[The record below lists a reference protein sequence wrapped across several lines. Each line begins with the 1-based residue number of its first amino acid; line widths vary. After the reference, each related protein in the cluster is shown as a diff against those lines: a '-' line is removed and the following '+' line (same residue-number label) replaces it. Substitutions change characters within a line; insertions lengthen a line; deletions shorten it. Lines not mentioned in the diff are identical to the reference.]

1 MDDILIE
8 CSPGISGDMLLGA
21 FYDLGVPK
29 KVIEQPLIDLGLKN
43 LYQLDFKESKS
54 CSIRGIKAKVE
65 NIDSGPSKRTWR
77 SIKEL
82 ILNGHLE
89 DKLKKIIYEV
99 FESLAIAEGKVH
111 GIKSEDVHFHEIG
124 AIDSLVDI
132 IGVCAAFN
140 YLNPKWVYCN
150 EPTLGKGFVQTE
162 HGKLSVPAPAVI
174 ELVRQKNI
182 KVLSNCGSSIEG
194 ELSTPTG
201 IALLAN
207 LVDYLEPPSKYSI
220 NSYGVGIGNLN
231 FPFPNLVRVYKIAS
245 FNNSSDN
252 DNEQISPKC
261 EEIIIQE
268 AWIDDQT
275 AEDIS
280 NFVEKLRIEGAYDV
294 SYQAINMKKN
304 RIGFSIQ
311 AILPIEKK
319 EFFRRLWFDYS
330 NTIGV
335 RERTQSR
342 WILLRRRGECS
353 TIFGNIKVKQTLK
366 PDGSI
371 IMKPEND
378 EVLRLNLEHKIS
390 TYEIRK
396 IIKESSN
403 KFKAFENWK

>member
-1 MDDILIE
+1 MNDVLIE

-29 KVIEQPLIDLGLKN
+29 KVIEQPLFDLGLMD
-43 LYQLDFKESKS
+43 LYQLDFEDSKS
-54 CSIRGIKAKVE
+54 CSIRGIKAKV
-65 NIDSGPSKRTWR
+65 NYTNSSPIKRTWR
-77 SIKEL
+77 SIKKL

-89 DKLKKIIYEV
+89 EKLKKLIYDV

-132 IGVCAAFN
+132 IGICAAMN
-140 YLNPKWVYCN
+140 YLNPKRVYCN
-150 EPTLGKGFVQTE
+150 EPMLGKGFVQTE
-162 HGKLSVPAPAVI
+162 HGKLSVPPPAVI
-174 ELVRQKNI
+174 ELIRKKNI
-182 KVLSNCGSSIEG
+182 KVLSSFDSIEG

-201 IALLAN
+201 IALLSN
-207 LVDYLEPPSKYSI
+207 LVDYLQPPSKYSI
-220 NSYGVGIGNLN
+220 DSYGVGIGKLQ
-231 FPFPNLVRVYKIAS
+231 FPFPNLVRVYKIIS
-245 FNNSSDN
+245 FDDSSIN
-252 DNEQISPKC
+252 DNEQISPKR
-261 EEIIIQE
+261 EEIVIQE

-275 AEDIS
+275 PEDIS

-294 SYQAINMKKN
+294 SYQAISMKKN

-335 RERTQSR
+335 RERNQSR
-342 WILLRRRGECS
+342 WVLLRRSGECS
-353 TIFGNIKVKQTLK
+353 TNFGNIKVKQTLK

-371 IMKPEND
+371 NMKPEND
-378 EVLRLNLEHKIS
+378 DVLRLKLEHKIS

-396 IIKESSN
+396 IIKESSK

>member
-1 MDDILIE
+1 MDDVLIE

-29 KVIEQPLIDLGLKN
+29 KVIEQPLIDLGLKD
-43 LYQLDFKESKS
+43 LYQLDFQESKS

-65 NIDSGPSKRTWR
+65 NIDSSPIKRTWR
-77 SIKEL
+77 GIKEL

-111 GIKSEDVHFHEIG
+111 GIKSDDVHFHEIG

-132 IGVCAAFN
+132 IGVCAALN
-140 YLNPKWVYCN
+140 YLNPRRVYCN
-150 EPTLGKGFVQTE
+150 EPMLGKGFVHTE
-162 HGKLSVPAPAVI
+162 HGKLSVPPPAVI
-174 ELVRQKNI
+174 ELIRQKSI
-182 KVLSNCGSSIEG
+182 KVLSSRGSIEG

-201 IALLAN
+201 IALLVN
-207 LVDYLEPPSKYSI
+207 LVEYLEPPLKFSI
-220 NSYGVGIGNLN
+220 NSYGVGIGSLK
-231 FPFPNLVRVYKIAS
+231 FPFPNLVRVYKITS
-245 FNNSSDN
+245 FDDPSNN

-261 EEIIIQE
+261 EEISIQE

-275 AEDIS
+275 PEDIS
-280 NFVEKLRIEGAYDV
+280 NFVEKLRTEGAYDV

-311 AILPIEKK
+311 VILPIEKK

-335 RERTQSR
+335 RERNQSR

-353 TIFGNIKVKQTLK
+353 TTFGNIKVKQTLK

-378 EVLRLNLEHKIS
+378 EVLRLQLKHKIS

-396 IIKESSN
+396 IIRESSK

>member
-1 MDDILIE
+1 MDDVLIE

-29 KVIEQPLIDLGLKN
+29 KVIEQPLIDLGLKD

-65 NIDSGPSKRTWR
+65 NIDSSPIKRTWR

-111 GIKSEDVHFHEIG
+111 GIKSDDVHFHEIG

-132 IGVCAAFN
+132 IGVCAALN
-140 YLNPKWVYCN
+140 YLNPKRVYCN
-150 EPTLGKGFVQTE
+150 EPMLGKGFVHTE
-162 HGKLSVPAPAVI
+162 HGKLSVPPPAVI
-174 ELVRQKNI
+174 ELIRQKSI
-182 KVLSNCGSSIEG
+182 KVLSSRGTIEG

-207 LVDYLEPPSKYSI
+207 LVDYLEPPLKFSI
-220 NSYGVGIGNLN
+220 NSYGVGIGSLK
-231 FPFPNLVRVYKIAS
+231 FPFPNLVRVYKITS
-245 FNNSSDN
+245 FEDSSNN
-252 DNEQISPKC
+252 DNEEISPKC
-261 EEIIIQE
+261 EEISIQE

-275 AEDIS
+275 PEDIS
-280 NFVEKLRIEGAYDV
+280 NFVEKLRTEGAYDV

-311 AILPIEKK
+311 VILPIEKK

-335 RERTQSR
+335 RERNQSR
-342 WILLRRRGECS
+342 WILLRRSGECS
-353 TIFGNIKVKQTLK
+353 TTFGNIKVKQTLK

-378 EVLRLNLEHKIS
+378 EVLRLQLKHKIS

-396 IIKESSN
+396 IIRESSK
-403 KFKAFENWK
+403 KFKASENWK

>member
-1 MDDILIE
+1 MEDILIE

-29 KVIEQPLIDLGLKN
+29 KVIEKPLSDLGLKD
-43 LYQLDFKESKS
+43 LYHLEFKESKS
-54 CSIRGIKAKVE
+54 CSIRGIKAKVV
-65 NIDSGPSKRTWR
+65 NIDGSSIKRTWR

-89 DKLKKIIYEV
+89 QKLKQIIFEV

-132 IGVCAAFN
+132 IGVCAALN
-140 YLNPKWVYCN
+140 YLNPKRVYCN
-150 EPTLGKGFVQTE
+150 EPMLGKGFVQTE
-162 HGKLSVPAPAVI
+162 HGKLSVPPPAVI
-174 ELVRQKNI
+174 ELIRQKNI
-182 KVLSNCGSSIEG
+182 KVVTSFDSTEG

-201 IALLAN
+201 IALLSN
-207 LVDYLEPPSKYSI
+207 LVDHLQPPPKYSI
-220 NSYGVGIGNLN
+220 HSYGVGIGNLK
-231 FPFPNLVRVYKIAS
+231 FPFPNLVRIYKISS
-245 FNNSSDN
+245 FEDSSSN
-252 DNEQISPKC
+252 HQINPKC
-261 EEIIIQE
+261 EEISIQE

-275 AEDIS
+275 PEEIS

-294 SYQAINMKKN
+294 SYNAINMKKN

-311 AILPIEKK
+311 AILPIEKN
-319 EFFRRLWFDYS
+319 EYFRRLWFYYS

-342 WILLRRRGECS
+342 WTLLRRRGECS
-353 TIFGNIKVKQTLK
+353 TTFGNIKVKQTLK

-371 IMKPEND
+371 TMKPEND
-378 EVLRLNLEHKIS
+378 EVLRLKLEHKIS
-390 TYEIRK
+390 TDEIKK
-396 IIKESSN
+396 IIKESSK

>member
-1 MDDILIE
+1 MEDVFIE

-29 KVIEQPLIDLGLKN
+29 KVIEQPLFDLGLGDKYN
-43 LYQLDFKESKS
+43 LEFKESKS
-54 CSIRGIKAKVE
+54 FSIRGIKVKVE
-65 NIDSGPSKRTWR
+65 NIDCGLSQRNWR

-89 DKLKKIIYEV
+89 EKLQQKIYEV
-99 FESLAIAEGKVH
+99 FESLATAEGKVH
-111 GIKSEDVHFHEIG
+111 GINPEDVHFHEIG

-132 IGVCAAFN
+132 IGVCAALN
-140 YLNPKWVYCN
+140 YLNPKKVYCN
-150 EPTLGKGFVQTE
+150 EPMLGKGFVQTE
-162 HGKLSVPAPAVI
+162 HGKLSVPPPAVI
-174 ELVRQKNI
+174 ELIRKKNI
-182 KVLSNCGSSIEG
+182 KVLSCFDSIEG

-201 IALLAN
+201 ISLLAN
-207 LVDYLEPPSKYSI
+207 LVDNLQPPSKYSI
-220 NSYGVGIGNLN
+220 NSYGVGIGNLK
-231 FPFPNLVRVYKIAS
+231 FPFPNLVRVHKITS
-245 FNNSSDN
+245 FEDSSI
-252 DNEQISPKC
+252 NEQSNPKC
-261 EEIIIQE
+261 EEISVQE

-275 AEDIS
+275 PEDIS

-311 AILPIEKK
+311 VILPTEKR
-319 EFFRRLWFDYS
+319 EYFRRLWFNYS

-353 TIFGNIKVKQTLK
+353 TTFGNIKVKQTLN

-371 IMKPEND
+371 KMKPEND
-378 EVLRLNLEHKIS
+378 EVLRLKLKHKIS

-396 IIKESSN
+396 IINESSK

>member
-1 MDDILIE
+1 MDDVLIE

-29 KVIEQPLIDLGLKN
+29 KVIEQPLIDLGLKD
-43 LYQLDFKESKS
+43 LYQLNFKESKS

-65 NIDSGPSKRTWR
+65 NIDCSPIKRTWR

-111 GIKSEDVHFHEIG
+111 GIKSDEVHFHEIG

-132 IGVCAAFN
+132 IGVCAALN
-140 YLNPKWVYCN
+140 YLNPKRVYCN
-150 EPTLGKGFVQTE
+150 EPMLGKGFVQTE
-162 HGKLSVPAPAVI
+162 HGKLSVPPPAVI
-174 ELVRQKNI
+174 ELIRQKNI
-182 KVLSNCGSSIEG
+182 KVLSSLNSIDG

-207 LVDYLEPPSKYSI
+207 FVDYPEPPSKYSI
-220 NSYGVGIGNLN
+220 NSYGVGIGNLK
-231 FPFPNLVRVYKIAS
+231 FTFPNLVRVYKITS
-245 FNNSSDN
+245 FEDFSIN

-261 EEIIIQE
+261 EEISIQE

-275 AEDIS
+275 PEDIS

-311 AILPIEKK
+311 VILPIEKK

-353 TIFGNIKVKQTLK
+353 TTFGNIKVKQTLK

-378 EVLRLNLEHKIS
+378 EVLRLQLKHKIS

-396 IIKESSN
+396 IIRESSKN
-403 KFKAFENWK
+403 LKAFENWK

>member
-1 MDDILIE
+1 MDDVLIE

-29 KVIEQPLIDLGLKN
+29 KVIEQPLIDLGLN
-43 LYQLDFKESKS
+43 DLYHLEFKESKS
-54 CSIRGIKAKVE
+54 CSIRGISVRVE
-65 NIDSGPSKRTWR
+65 NIDRSPVKRTWR
-77 SIKEL
+77 SIKKL
-82 ILNGHLE
+82 IANGHLE
-89 DKLKKIIYEV
+89 DKLKQLIYKV
-99 FESLAIAEGKVH
+99 FDSLASAEGKVH

-132 IGVCAAFN
+132 IGVCAALN
-140 YLNPKWVYCN
+140 YLNPKKVFCN
-150 EPTLGKGFVQTE
+150 EPMLGKGFVQTE
-162 HGKLSVPAPAVI
+162 HGKLSVPPPAVI
-174 ELVRQKNI
+174 ELIRKKNI
-182 KVLSNCGSSIEG
+182 KVLSTFEGIEG

-201 IALLAN
+201 IALLSN
-207 LVDYLEPPSKYSI
+207 LVDYLHPPSKYSVE
-220 NSYGVGIGNLN
+220 SYGVGIGNLK
-231 FPFPNLVRVYKIAS
+231 FPFPNLVRVYKITS
-245 FNNSSDN
+245 FEDFSINVNKH
-252 DNEQISPKC
+252 ISPKC
-261 EEIIIQE
+261 EEISIQE

-275 AEDIS
+275 PEDIS

-311 AILPIEKK
+311 VILPIEKK

-353 TIFGNIKVKQTLK
+353 TTFGNINVKQTLK

-371 IMKPEND
+371 TMKPEND
-378 EVLRLNLEHKIS
+378 EVLRIQLKHKIS

-396 IIKESSN
+396 IIKESSK

>member
-1 MDDILIE
+1 MEDVLIE

-29 KVIEQPLIDLGLKN
+29 KIIEQPLINLGLKD
-43 LYQLDFKESKS
+43 LYHLEFKESKS

-65 NIDSGPSKRTWR
+65 NIQCSPIKRTWR
-77 SIKEL
+77 SIKKR
-82 ILNGHLE
+82 ISNGNIE
-89 DKLKKIIYEV
+89 DKLQKIIYEV
-99 FESLAIAEGKVH
+99 FESLATAEGKVH
-111 GIKSEDVHFHEIG
+111 GIKSDDVHFHEIG

-132 IGVCAAFN
+132 IGVCASLN
-140 YLNPKWVYCN
+140 YLNPKRVYCN
-150 EPTLGKGFVQTE
+150 EPMLGKGFVQTE
-162 HGKLSVPAPAVI
+162 HGKLSVPPPAVI
-174 ELVRQKNI
+174 ELIRQKNI
-182 KVLSNCGSSIEG
+182 KVISSFESING

-201 IALLAN
+201 IALLSN
-207 LVDYLEPPSKYSI
+207 LVEYRQTPPKYSVD
-220 NSYGVGIGNLN
+220 SYGVGIGNLKL
-231 FPFPNLVRVYKIAS
+231 PFHNLVRVYKITLFDHTS
-245 FNNSSDN
+245 LNQ
-252 DNEQISPKC
+252 QINPRC
-261 EEIIIQE
+261 EEISVQE

-275 AEDIS
+275 PEDVS
-280 NFVEKLRIEGAYDV
+280 NFLEKLRSEGAYDV

-311 AILPIEKK
+311 VILPIEKK

-342 WILLRRRGECS
+342 WVLLRRRGECS
-353 TIFGNIKVKQTLK
+353 TTFGNIKVKQTLK

-371 IMKPEND
+371 NMKPEND
-378 EVLRLNLEHKIS
+378 EVLRLKLKHKIS

-396 IIKESSN
+396 IIEDSSK

>member
-1 MDDILIE
+1 MEDILIE

-29 KVIEQPLIDLGLKN
+29 KVIEQPLIDLGLKD
-43 LYQLDFKESKS
+43 LYQLEFKESKS
-54 CSIRGIKAKVE
+54 CSIRGVKAKVE
-65 NIDSGPSKRTWR
+65 NIDSIPIKRTWR

-99 FESLAIAEGKVH
+99 FESLASAEGKVH
-111 GIKSEDVHFHEIG
+111 GIKPEDVHFHEIG

-132 IGVCAAFN
+132 IGVCAALY
-140 YLNPKWVYCN
+140 YLNPKKVFCN
-150 EPTLGKGFVQTE
+150 EPMLGKGFVKTE
-162 HGKLSVPAPAVI
+162 HGKLSVPPPAVI

-182 KVLSNCGSSIEG
+182 KVLSNRDSIDG

-207 LVDYLEPPSKYSI
+207 LVNFLETPSKYSI
-220 NSYGVGIGNLN
+220 NSYGVGIGNLK
-231 FPFPNLVRVYKIAS
+231 FPFPNLVRVYKITS
-245 FNNSSDN
+245 FEDSSIN
-252 DNEQISPKC
+252 KQINPKC
-261 EEIIIQE
+261 EEISVQE

-275 AEDIS
+275 PEDIS

-311 AILPIEKK
+311 VILPIEKK

-353 TIFGNIKVKQTLK
+353 TSFGNIKVKQTLK

-371 IMKPEND
+371 NMKPEND
-378 EVLRLNLEHKIS
+378 EVLRLKLEHKIS
-390 TYEIRK
+390 TYEVRK
-396 IIKESSN
+396 IIKESSK

>member
-1 MDDILIE
+1 MEDVLIE

-29 KVIEQPLIDLGLKN
+29 KVIEQPLIDLGLKD
-43 LYQLDFKESKS
+43 LYQIDFKESKS
-54 CSIRGIKAKVE
+54 CSIRGIKTKVE
-65 NIDSGPSKRTWR
+65 NVDCSPIKRTWK

-82 ILNGHLE
+82 ILKGHLE
-89 DKLKKIIYEV
+89 DKLKKIIYGV

-111 GIKSEDVHFHEIG
+111 GIQSDDVHFHEIG

-132 IGVCAAFN
+132 IGVCAALN
-140 YLNPKWVYCN
+140 YLNPKKVYCN
-150 EPTLGKGFVQTE
+150 EPMLGKGFVQTE
-162 HGKLSVPAPAVI
+162 HGRLSVPPPAVI
-174 ELVRQKNI
+174 ELIRQKNI
-182 KVLSNCGSSIEG
+182 KVLSSRDTIEG

-207 LVDYLEPPSKYSI
+207 LVDYSEPPLKYSI
-220 NSYGVGIGNLN
+220 NSYGVGIGNLK
-231 FPFPNLVRVYKIAS
+231 FQFPNLVRIYKINS
-245 FNNSSDN
+245 FGDPCVD
-252 DNEQISPKC
+252 DNEQFSPKC
-261 EEIIIQE
+261 EEISIQE

-275 AEDIS
+275 PEDIS

-311 AILPIEKK
+311 VILPIEKK
-319 EFFRRLWFDYS
+319 ELFRRLWFDYS

-335 RERTQSR
+335 RERNQSR

-353 TIFGNIKVKQTLK
+353 TTFGNIKVKQTLK

-371 IMKPEND
+371 TMKPENE
-378 EVLRLNLEHKIS
+378 EVMRLKLENKKS
-390 TYEIRK
+390 TEEIRK
-396 IIKESSN
+396 IIKDSCK

>member
-1 MDDILIE
+1 MDDVLIE

-29 KVIEQPLIDLGLKN
+29 KVIEQPLIDLGLKD
-43 LYQLDFKESKS
+43 LYQLDFNESKS

-65 NIDSGPSKRTWR
+65 NIDCSPIKRTWR

-111 GIKSEDVHFHEIG
+111 GIKSDEVHFHEIG

-132 IGVCAAFN
+132 IGVCAALN
-140 YLNPKWVYCN
+140 YLNPKRVYCN
-150 EPTLGKGFVQTE
+150 EPMLGKGFVQTE
-162 HGKLSVPAPAVI
+162 HGKLSIPPPAVI
-174 ELVRQKNI
+174 ELIRQKNI
-182 KVLSNCGSSIEG
+182 KVLSSLNSIDG

-207 LVDYLEPPSKYSI
+207 LVDYLEPPQKYSI
-220 NSYGVGIGNLN
+220 NSYGVGIGNQK
-231 FPFPNLVRVYKIAS
+231 FPFPNLVRVYKITS
-245 FNNSSDN
+245 FQDSSIN
-252 DNEQISPKC
+252 DNELISPKC
-261 EEIIIQE
+261 EEISIQE

-275 AEDIS
+275 PEDIS

-311 AILPIEKK
+311 VILPIEKK

-396 IIKESSN
+396 IIKESSK